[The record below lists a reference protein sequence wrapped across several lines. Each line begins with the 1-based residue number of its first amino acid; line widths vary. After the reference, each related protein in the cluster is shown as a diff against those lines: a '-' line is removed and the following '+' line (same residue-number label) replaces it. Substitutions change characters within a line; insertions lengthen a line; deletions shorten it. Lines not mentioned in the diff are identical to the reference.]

1 MFLFHQG
8 MVTSV
13 SATLVLLTGI
23 VTLYTGAM
31 GVACCIDPYVVFQAR
46 LTSAKNGRVW

>member
-1 MFLFHQG
+1 

-13 SATLVLLTGI
+13 GATLVLLTGI
-23 VTLYTGAM
+23 VTLVLIVTLYTEAM
-31 GVACCIDPYVVFQAR
+31 GVACCIDPYVVFQTG